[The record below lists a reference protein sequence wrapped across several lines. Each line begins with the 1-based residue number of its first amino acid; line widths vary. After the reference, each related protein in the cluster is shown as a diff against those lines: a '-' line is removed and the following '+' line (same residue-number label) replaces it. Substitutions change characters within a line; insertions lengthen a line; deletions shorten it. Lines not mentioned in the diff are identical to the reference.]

1 MQSSGAPWA
10 QGPQG
15 TTALPQLCPKYQKER
30 HSCEVLPE
38 LSGFTSVCCKMCAE
52 ASGYSVSH
60 APMILS
66 AVLWH
71 FYPHLCSS
79 VRTVI
84 QPFHSHTL
92 SRLAGQECVFLNG
105 GHKANCWQCVKGG
118 RGSSTKTTGE
128 VKFLQLLTVGSKKPQ
143 QQAHKFRTCW
153 LSPTGIH

>member
-1 MQSSGAPWA
+1 MRPTLELPFKVSTINTLSRQTQSIR
-10 QGPQG
+10 
-15 TTALPQLCPKYQKER
+15 CN
-30 HSCEVLPE
+30 E
-38 LSGFTSVCCKMCAE
+38 LGVRGFTSICCKMCAG

-71 FYPHLCSS
+71 SYPHLCSS

-118 RGSSTKTTGE
+118 RDSSMKTTGE
-128 VKFLQLLTVGSKKPQ
+128 VKFLQLLTVGSKKLQ
-143 QQAHKFRTCW
+143 QQANKFRKCW